1 VLDLAAGERAPWE
14 EGHPLTRTPPADGK
28 TWQFTVYGGRFD
40 IGRVRT
46 ELVRV
51 FGQDSKPEDAR
62 KAGDTALFAL
72 TLNAEGK
79 LVADTAVL
87 SSCAWSVSRLRSP
100 GPNHPNWLDGFDKD
114 QRAFAQALNKLVAP
128 ELSAAGTQPAGGRF
142 TERVRSAGRDAVAAG
157 AGSHRAPA
165 TCRNGLSVR
174 SSPTPWSHAPTTR
187 APMAVL
193 PALRHLDNIAPVS
206 LLVSTSRMDRDR
218 VYPRHVVNAAQAG
231 VELRGQSLT
240 EDGSRTPVHVRRPRG
255 GFVRVP
261 GADLPHR
268 LPQR

>member
-1 VLDLAAGERAPWE
+1 MQRDDTASRTVRYWRSVELFNTYDVPKPTRLGEKGGVLDLAAGEHAPWE

-87 SSCAWSVSRLRSP
+87 SSCAWSVSRRRSP
-100 GPNHPNWLDGFDKD
+100 ARITRTGWTAST
-114 QRAFAQALNKLVAP
+114 RTSAP
-128 ELSAAGTQPAGGRF
+128 
-142 TERVRSAGRDAVAAG
+142 
-157 AGSHRAPA
+157 
-165 TCRNGLSVR
+165 
-174 SSPTPWSHAPTTR
+174 SPKR
-187 APMAVL
+187 
-193 PALRHLDNIAPVS
+193 
-206 LLVSTSRMDRDR
+206 STSWWR
-218 VYPRHVVNAAQAG
+218 
-231 VELRGQSLT
+231 QS
-240 EDGSRTPVHVRRPRG
+240 
-255 GFVRVP
+255 
-261 GADLPHR
+261 
-268 LPQR
+268 